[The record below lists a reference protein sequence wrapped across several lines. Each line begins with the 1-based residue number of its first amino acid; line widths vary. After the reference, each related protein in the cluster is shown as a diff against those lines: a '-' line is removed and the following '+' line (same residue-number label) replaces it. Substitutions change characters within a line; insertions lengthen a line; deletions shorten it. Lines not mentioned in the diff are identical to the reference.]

1 MFSRRT
7 ESAGSSPSKSPQQGM
22 RGLGQAADTDLQAP
36 RSHKGQRGSK
46 HRTPADQRP
55 AQPPLPGKV
64 TVCCTLCRQFHCHK
78 SSHASIKRTFREII
92 PLQIYPQQLDG
103 TSLQYVYRTQLK
115 TGIQVVPHTTQDLPP
130 QKAERKPPLKS
141 VAARLGSN
149 FLHMTVHSRSAS
161 IRFLKGNRAALQLSS
176 C

>member
-1 MFSRRT
+1 M
-7 ESAGSSPSKSPQQGM
+7 GLVKQQIPTFK
-22 RGLGQAADTDLQAP
+22 LLAP
-36 RSHKGQRGSK
+36 IRVKEGRNIGPRLINVQRSLRYQVR
-46 HRTPADQRP
+46 
-55 AQPPLPGKV
+55 
-64 TVCCTLCRQFHCHK
+64 TVCRTLCRQFHCHR